1 VPIKQPIKQIQIT
14 EYQPMTTYRRLYTP
28 GGQYFFTVVTHQRR
42 PILVANI
49 ERLRA
54 AFHHVMTV
62 RPFKVVA
69 MVVLPDHLHCI
80 WCLPENDLDF
90 STRWSIIK
98 RYFSTVRGKGDIN
111 PSLEK
116 KRERGVWQRRF
127 WEHCLHDEDDWC
139 RHMDYIH
146 FNPVK
151 HGYVSSPREWP
162 YSSLTRAIAR
172 GWYDLNWGE
181 TEPPSLR
188 GLELE

>member
-1 VPIKQPIKQIQIT
+1 V
-14 EYQPMTTYRRLYTP
+14 
-28 GGQYFFTVVTHQRR
+28 
-42 PILVANI
+42 
-49 ERLRA
+49 
-54 AFHHVMTV
+54 
-62 RPFKVVA
+62 
-69 MVVLPDHLHCI
+69 VVLPDHLHCI
-80 WCLPENDLDF
+80 WCLSENDQDF

-98 RYFSTVRGKGDIN
+98 RYFSTVMDKGNTN

-116 KRERGVWQRRF
+116 KRECGVWQRRF
-127 WEHCLHDEDDWC
+127 WEHCLYDENDWR

-151 HGYVSSPREWP
+151 HGYVSSLREWP
-162 YSSLTRAIAR
+162 YSSFTRAIAR